1 MARRKTEPPKE
12 LIPRAR
18 TEPLTSA
25 QLETFVSAFRDTF
38 DGTTAARVA
47 GYEEPHKIWPELLA
61 RDEVQER
68 LRGYELGADAPAASA
83 SSILRYIQTQTF
95 EPNKPVITRD
105 IVTGAPH
112 VDIAACA
119 GQDPFV
125 EYEQTIEDRGG
136 ITSRKTRIRK
146 GDPLRLLQILA
157 QNLGHLERA
166 TGFDEDRLAQAIR
179 EISERGSSMPMRK
192 QKQP

>member
-1 MARRKTEPPKE
+1 MPRRKAKAPKE
-12 LIPRAR
+12 PIPRAR
-18 TEPLTSA
+18 TEPLTST
-25 QLETFVSAFRDTF
+25 QLETFVRAYLDTF

-47 GYEEPHKIWPELLA
+47 GYEEPQKVWHALLEKQ
-61 RDEVQER
+61 DVQER
-68 LRGYELGADAPAASA
+68 LRGYKIGIDAPASSA
-83 SSILRYIQTQTF
+83 SGILRHLQNRIFAANAPAVTH
-95 EPNKPVITRD
+95 D
-105 IVTGAPH
+105 IVTGAPR
-112 VDIAACA
+112 VDITAHV

-166 TGFDEDRLAQAIR
+166 TGFDEDLLAQAIR
-179 EISERGSSMPMRK
+179 EISDRGSSMPMRK